1 MRYAEDGWL
10 CVESGAVIR
19 SGPADLIRCP
29 ERSPIQTMEPRR
41 IALAVVLMAAVLIL
55 TPILFPSPVPAPG
68 SKTAVTDSTSST
80 PVDTA
85 SAAATAAAATTASGV
100 SALPDSVIAA
110 SQPVVM
116 PVDTAVVT
124 TTQAIFRTTNRGA
137 ALIGVEMPQYLALSN
152 KGRTKGGPVEL
163 AKTGDRLL
171 SFRLVSPGDTVALNA
186 QTFTSTRTEENGRAV
201 VRYDAT
207 VGARAITI
215 AYSFLPDSYRVNVSA
230 TVQGAP
236 ENSFLLIDMPP
247 GFRSSESDT
256 TEDQS
261 HLAYAFK
268 PDQQNAKGVTFA
280 SLDPGERRI
289 EVGPINWAVA
299 KNKYFLMGV
308 LAPQGVPGFA
318 EVNFTGGVRVAK
330 AATRSEATIVA
341 SLKSGAVAF
350 EVYAGPQEYERLEAI
365 GRSFE
370 TSNPYG
376 GWLQGVV
383 QPFATMVIRLLLW
396 MKSTLGLSYGWILV
410 VFGVAVRLI
419 LWPLNQ
425 KAMRS
430 SMQMQR
436 IQPYLAE
443 IQTKY
448 KGDPTKLQAEMMRV
462 YKEHG
467 MSPFSSLSG
476 CVPML
481 IPLPVFFALFFVFQN
496 TIEFRG
502 VSFLW
507 FPDISLKDP
516 LYVLPVLVAI
526 TAMGLSY
533 IGMRGM
539 KANEQQKMMMYL
551 MPAMMMVIFFN
562 MASGLNLYYFVQNLA
577 SLPQQWLISRERTKV
592 QPPVVRG

>member
-1 MRYAEDGWL
+1 
-10 CVESGAVIR
+10 
-19 SGPADLIRCP
+19 
-29 ERSPIQTMEPRR
+29 MEPRR

-55 TPILFPSPVPAPG
+55 TPILFPTPVPPPG
-68 SKTAVTDSTSST
+68 AKTAVTDSLRRTDST
-80 PVDTA
+80 TVARAEP
-85 SAAATAAAATTASGV
+85 AAAATPGIRAIGDTSV
-100 SALPDSVIAA
+100 SAPVAA
-110 SQPVVM
+110 PVA
-116 PVDTAVVT
+116 VDTAVVST
-124 TTQAIFRTTNRGA
+124 APAIFRTTNRGA
-137 ALIGVEMPQYLALSN
+137 SLIGVAMPQYSSLSN

-163 AKTGDRLL
+163 AMSGDRLL
-171 SFRLVSPGDTVALNA
+171 SFRLVTPGDTVALNS
-186 QTFTSTRTEENGRAV
+186 QTFTTTRTEESGRAV

-207 VGARAITI
+207 VGARAISI

-230 TVQGAP
+230 VVTGAP

-247 GFRSSESDT
+247 GFRSSEADT
-256 TEDQS
+256 AEDQT
-261 HLAYAFK
+261 HLAYAYK
-268 PDQQNAKGVTFA
+268 LDQQSAKAVSFS
-280 SLDPGERRI
+280 SLDSAERRV
-289 EVGPINWAVA
+289 ESGPVSWTVA
-299 KNKYFLMGV
+299 KSKYFLLGV
-308 LAPQGVPGFA
+308 LAPKGATGFT
-318 EVNFTGGVRVAK
+318 EVNFTGAARIKKVA
-330 AATRSEATIVA
+330 ARSEATIVA
-341 SLKSGAVAF
+341 SLRGGSVAF
-350 EVYAGPQEYERLEAI
+350 EVYAGPQEFKRLVAM
-365 GRSFE
+365 GREFE
-370 TSNPYG
+370 TANPYG
-376 GWLQGVV
+376 NFMQGVV
-383 QPFATMVIRLLLW
+383 QPFATMIIRLLLW
-396 MKSTLGLSYGWILV
+396 MKATLGLSYGWILV
-410 VFGVAVRLI
+410 IFGVAVRVI

-436 IQPYLAE
+436 IQPYLQE

-448 KGDPTKLQAEMMRV
+448 KGDQTKLQAEMMRV

-507 FPDISLKDP
+507 FPDISVKDP
-516 LYVLPVLVAI
+516 FYVIPVLVAI
-526 TAMGLSY
+526 TAMALSY

-577 SLPQQWLISRERTKV
+577 SLPQQWLISQERSKA
-592 QPPVVRG
+592 QPVVQG

>member
-1 MRYAEDGWL
+1 
-10 CVESGAVIR
+10 
-19 SGPADLIRCP
+19 
-29 ERSPIQTMEPRR
+29 MEPRR

-68 SKTAVTDSTSST
+68 SKTAVSDSLRRADSATVAST
-80 PVDTA
+80 NPV
-85 SAAATAAAATTASGV
+85 AADSATAAAAVAAGVASGATAPGMR
-100 SALPDSVIAA
+100 ALPDSTNAA
-110 SQPVVM
+110 LRTVAV

-124 TTQAIFRTTNRGA
+124 TAPAVFRTTNRGA
-137 ALIGVEMPQYLALSN
+137 ALIGVEMQQFVALSN

-163 AKTGDRLL
+163 AKVGDRLL
-171 SFRLVSPGDTVALNA
+171 SFRLVTPGDTVALNA
-186 QTFTSTRTEENGRAV
+186 QTFITTRTEENGRAV

-207 VGARAITI
+207 VGARAMTI
-215 AYSFLPDSYRVNVSA
+215 AYSFLPDSYRVNVS
-230 TVQGAP
+230 VVVKGAP

-247 GFRSSESDT
+247 GFRSSEADT

-261 HLAYAFK
+261 HLAYAYK
-268 PDQQNAKGVTFA
+268 PDQQNAKGVSFG

-289 EVGPINWAVA
+289 EAGPIAWTVA
-299 KNKYFLMGV
+299 KNKYFLLGV
-308 LAPQGVPGFA
+308 LASNGNAGFA

-341 SLKSGAVAF
+341 SLRSGSVAF
-350 EVYAGPQEYERLEAI
+350 DVYAGPQEFKRLVAM

-396 MKSTLGLSYGWILV
+396 MKTTLGLSYGWILV
-410 VFGVAVRLI
+410 LFGVAVRII

-436 IQPYLAE
+436 IQPHLQE

-448 KGDPTKLQAEMMRV
+448 KGDQTKLQAEMMRV

-516 LYVLPVLVAI
+516 FFVIPILVAI
-526 TAMGLSY
+526 TAMGLSW

-577 SLPQQWLISRERTKV
+577 SLPQQWLISQERSKA
-592 QPPVVRG
+592 QPVVRG